1 MNVQKKVEFVVFFYI
16 NSGAL
21 RSRPAD
27 LEKEPLRRSE
37 ETCRQKDFR
46 TGCACAV
53 VEGLRA
59 RTARGKAEAAAKN
72 CYLPPE

>member
-1 MNVQKKVEFVVFFYI
+1 MNVQKKVEFGVFFYI

-21 RSRPAD
+21 RQGPRI
-27 LEKEPLRRSE
+27 KKKNLRQTE

-53 VEGLRA
+53 V
-59 RTARGKAEAAAKN
+59 
-72 CYLPPE
+72 